1 MNTVPAEL
9 PAFVK
14 RVGLVGAANGFNH
27 LRTLILIPVLT
38 KSLPVAEYGAWSFIT
53 AIILIALPLVYI
65 GLPDAMVRFL
75 PAEKNRK
82 LLREGVFGPIVF
94 IFFNSMIVVAII
106 YSGAEFIAN
115 TFLQDAAFS
124 NVIRFS
130 CFLLVV
136 QSLNEI
142 SIGAFR
148 ALQKIERYSL
158 FIILQA
164 ISEVALVSIFIFE
177 GYGLEGAIVALS
189 ISKSIMLGFAFLI
202 IVRHIGLR
210 FPGFTQIKPFLAF
223 GLPLVPSIVFEWIN
237 IFSDRIVI
245 GYYGGAAPV
254 GIYSAAYSIG
264 VLSGVTLYIIV
275 FVLSPT
281 INRYYDEG
289 NLPEV
294 QLYLSSAFKYFLMC
308 AIPSLAGLWLL
319 AGPLLKVLT
328 VPEFVEQG
336 IIVVPLVA
344 AAMLF
349 DGIRAIYGVAIL
361 LFKKTRIFSIAA
373 VVAGTINIG
382 MNIIL
387 VPFLGILGAAVA
399 TLFSYVLIG
408 MIMYYN
414 SKKYIHFTIDGKF
427 VLKSMMASLVMMLTI
442 SALKPDCMIELGGI
456 ITLGAMI
463 YFAVL
468 LILKGFN
475 RDEVQVFRKAI
486 GTRALR

>member
-1 MNTVPAEL
+1 MNTVPTEL

-14 RVGLVGAANGFNH
+14 RVGLVGVANVFNH
-27 LRTLILIPVLT
+27 LRSLILIPVLT
-38 KSLPVAEYGAWSFIT
+38 KNLPVGEYGAWSFII

-75 PAEKNRK
+75 PSEK
-82 LLREGVFGPIVF
+82 EGKMLQEGILGPIAF
-94 IFFNSMIVVAII
+94 IFFNSMIVAAVM
-106 YSGAEFIAN
+106 YLGAEFIAS
-115 TFLQDAAFS
+115 TFLQEAAFS
-124 NVIRFS
+124 NVLRFS
-130 CFLLVV
+130 CFLLII
-136 QSLNEI
+136 QSLNEV

-158 FIILQA
+158 FVILQA
-164 ISEVALVSIFIFE
+164 ISEVVLISIFIFE
-177 GYGLEGAIVALS
+177 GYGLEGAIVALF

-289 NLPEV
+289 NLQEV
-294 QLYLSSAFKYFLMC
+294 QLYLASAFRYFLMC

-319 AGPLLKVLT
+319 SRPLLEVLT
-328 VPEFVEQG
+328 IPEFVKQG
-336 IIVVPLVA
+336 MVVIPLVA

-349 DGIRAIYGVAIL
+349 DGVRAIYGVAIL
-361 LFKKTRIFSIAA
+361 LFKRTRIFSIAA
-373 VVAGTINIG
+373 IVAGTINIV

-387 VPFLGILGAAVA
+387 VPFLGIFGAALA
-399 TLFSYVLIG
+399 TFLSYVLIG
-408 MIMYYN
+408 MIMYFN
-414 SKKYIHFTIDGKF
+414 SKKYIRFAIDLKF
-427 VLKSMMASLVMMLTI
+427 IFKSIMASLVMLLTI
-442 SALKPDCMIELGGI
+442 SAIKPDSIIDLGGTI
-456 ITLGAMI
+456 ALGAMI
-463 YFAVL
+463 YFSVL
-468 LILKGFN
+468 LILKAFN
-475 RDEVQVFRKAI
+475 RDEIQVFRK
-486 GTRALR
+486 TVSLKSSK